1 MFNKTSLE
9 MAEKDLELLLWPSK
23 LYPFLLG
30 VEHNVTFLFEGAL
43 LGKEF
48 LLDLSNF
55 VLLFNMHNLLEQ
67 LKDSEE
73 RYHCFK
79 TVLTGHSLPSFL
91 NLIFRIWEPEG
102 ACILGKALLFL
113 TNSATEKGILCAF
126 GSVDIFC
133 LNKVSVAC

>member
-67 LKDSEE
+67 LKMQKKDIIVS
-73 RYHCFK
+73 RQF
-79 TVLTGHSLPSFL
+79 SQ
-91 NLIFRIWEPEG
+91 
-102 ACILGKALLFL
+102 A
-113 TNSATEKGILCAF
+113 ILCHLF
-126 GSVDIFC
+126 
-133 LNKVSVAC
+133 